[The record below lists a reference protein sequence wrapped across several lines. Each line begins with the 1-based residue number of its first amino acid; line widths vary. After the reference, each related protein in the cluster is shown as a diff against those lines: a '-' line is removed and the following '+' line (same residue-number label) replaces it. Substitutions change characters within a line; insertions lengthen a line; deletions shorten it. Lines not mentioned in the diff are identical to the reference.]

1 MGFVKKNEDGAEET
15 EEIVLSP
22 LGETV
27 TGDYQALILCNHAEM
42 VPILESNQFTDMVH
56 ILKLK
61 YFHGT
66 IESPKKA
73 KRSTVKDRRLGFSV
87 DLRGSPD
94 LIASKLAN
102 LGEPLIEEDSFSS
115 RFEVESEKPS
125 TQRSFSEILAPER
138 LRLIKDHPDFDKS
151 INNPLFVPI
160 VDKSFKKILA
170 NKFDYTMLL
179 ETRNID
185 ISSKDMKQFISN
197 HILL

>member
-1 MGFVKKNEDGAEET
+1 M
-15 EEIVLSP
+15 L
-22 LGETV
+22 
-27 TGDYQALILCNHAEM
+27 
-42 VPILESNQFTDMVH
+42 PILESNQFTDMVH

-66 IESPKKA
+66 IESPKKL

-87 DLRGSPD
+87 DLRDSPD
-94 LIASKLAN
+94 LLANKLSN

-125 TQRSFSEILAPER
+125 SQRSFSTMIAPER
-138 LRLIKDHPDFDKS
+138 LRLIKDHPDFNKS
-151 INNPLFVPI
+151 VNNPLFIPI
-160 VDKSFKKILA
+160 LDKSFKKILR

-179 ETRNID
+179 ETRSVD
-185 ISSKDMKQFISN
+185 ISEQDMKQFISN